1 MTDKPIGDPW
11 ARWIAATP
19 PHQRRERRSEAP
31 KRTYIITCRIGKGP
45 AFKYEVE
52 AGNKKDANW
61 LARRQARADGHRGGS
76 MQCRAILKPA
86 KPAADR

>member
-31 KRTYIITCRIGKGP
+31 MRIYIVTCRIGK
-45 AFKYEVE
+45 
-52 AGNKKDANW
+52 
-61 LARRQARADGHRGGS
+61 
-76 MQCRAILKPA
+76 
-86 KPAADR
+86 